1 MRRLILIVMML
12 LVPGQW
18 TWAAAAS
25 YCEHESGNWHF
36 GHHEHQHESSASADT
51 AGPVGSDFGGSD
63 PVAAQ
68 HLDCEVCHGVGV
80 ALNGAASLL
89 GMALLPAVL
98 MPHGGRF
105 LADPPLEP
113 LLRPPLSLV
122 A

>member
-36 GHHEHQHESSASADT
+36 GHHEHQHAASADE
-51 AGPVGSDFGGSD
+51 AGGAD